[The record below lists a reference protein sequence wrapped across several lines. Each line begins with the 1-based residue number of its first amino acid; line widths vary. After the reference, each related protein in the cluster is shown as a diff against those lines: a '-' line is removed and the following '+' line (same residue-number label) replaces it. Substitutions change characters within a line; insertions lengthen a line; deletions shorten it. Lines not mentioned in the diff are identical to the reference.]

1 MQPIYTQTVGS
12 GGVASITFNSIP
24 QTFTDLMIAISA
36 RESAATP
43 YAGTSVRLNNDA
55 SALYSITLLDG
66 YGAVASSRTTSADSL
81 FPVPHIPGGT
91 ATANTFGNA
100 QIYLPNYTSSNFKS
114 LILDAVSENN
124 SSAGFAFQTG
134 LSAGLYRS
142 TSAITAFRCI
152 ASSTF
157 AQNSTFT
164 LYGIT
169 KG

>member
-12 GGVASITFNSIP
+12 GGAASITFNNIP
-24 QTFTDLMIAISA
+24 QTFTDLMVVMSA

-43 YAGTSVRLNNDA
+43 YSGTSVRLNNDA
-55 SALYSITLLDG
+55 SALYSITLLEG
-66 YGAVASSRTTSADSL
+66 YGGVASSRTTSQNSL

-91 ATANTFGNA
+91 ATADTFGNT
-100 QIYLPNYTSSNFKS
+100 QIYLPNYTGSNFKA
-114 LILDAVSENN
+114 LILDSVSENN
-124 SSAGFAFQTG
+124 SSATFFFQTG
-134 LSAGLYRS
+134 LSAGLYSS

-152 ASSTF
+152 ASGTFVQYSTF
-157 AQNSTFT
+157 S